1 MLFFIQLVL
10 VSQVA
15 LFINLHEESF
25 RCRRVVAAKIESRDF
40 FTKIEKHPD
49 LLTMIYI
56 DVTYRHMYV
65 LLLQIYGHSPIK
77 ISQRHITEKNDTGS
91 LQTDLRK
98 WKRDRDDE
106 PCKGS
111 TSPLHSSKN
120 SSKNDQ
126 Q

>member
-1 MLFFIQLVL
+1 
-10 VSQVA
+10 
-15 LFINLHEESF
+15 
-25 RCRRVVAAKIESRDF
+25 
-40 FTKIEKHPD
+40 
-49 LLTMIYI
+49 MIYI

-120 SSKNDQ
+120 SSKKISENVKSERAAPDFQ
-126 Q
+126 KSRTPRASTIISTNSQI

>member
-1 MLFFIQLVL
+1 
-10 VSQVA
+10 
-15 LFINLHEESF
+15 
-25 RCRRVVAAKIESRDF
+25 
-40 FTKIEKHPD
+40 
-49 LLTMIYI
+49 
-56 DVTYRHMYV
+56 MYV

-120 SSKNDQ
+120 SSKKKKNDKNTPIWLKTASELSRRL
-126 Q
+126 

>member
-1 MLFFIQLVL
+1 
-10 VSQVA
+10 
-15 LFINLHEESF
+15 
-25 RCRRVVAAKIESRDF
+25 
-40 FTKIEKHPD
+40 
-49 LLTMIYI
+49 
-56 DVTYRHMYV
+56 MYV

-111 TSPLHSSKN
+111 TSPLHSSKKDPVFSTFFLCDGVESDIN
-120 SSKNDQ
+120 RYANYKLGSLWYE
-126 Q
+126 

>member
-1 MLFFIQLVL
+1 
-10 VSQVA
+10 
-15 LFINLHEESF
+15 
-25 RCRRVVAAKIESRDF
+25 
-40 FTKIEKHPD
+40 
-49 LLTMIYI
+49 MIYI
-56 DVTYRHMYV
+56 DVTHRHMYV

-111 TSPLHSSKN
+111 TSPLHTSKN
-120 SSKNDQ
+120 SSNSSK
-126 Q
+126 